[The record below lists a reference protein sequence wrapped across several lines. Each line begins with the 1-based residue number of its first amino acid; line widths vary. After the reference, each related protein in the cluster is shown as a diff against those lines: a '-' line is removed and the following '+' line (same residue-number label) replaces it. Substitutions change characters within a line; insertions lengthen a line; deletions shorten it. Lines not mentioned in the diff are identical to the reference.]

1 MWELACDKVMKVDNP
16 VDHPPNPSISSNS
29 FSKRA
34 CAARDGGYG
43 YLHFSGRNLREYM
56 EYPQIWQRYGTGPPC
71 LIISFAS

>member
-43 YLHFSGRNLREYM
+43 YLLFQAG
-56 EYPQIWQRYGTGPPC
+56 I
-71 LIISFAS
+71 